1 MKNRFLPATA
11 RWSFVLVLCLPAIVS
26 SQTQEV
32 DNRGFVLGRVYEVD
46 KEAYRAYIEDMRRQD
61 SDFDESVASLD
72 AEEFIDR
79 RADFIVTARQLSS
92 NQQFSSKITDDDGEY
107 AIRDTPVGTFEFML
121 LHEGLEYPVRQR
133 LDLNVQLSYVAELC
147 FVVDSEEQ
155 VAWMVSDE
163 LRRSPEVPPWV
174 PRECR
179 SALSECLAG
188 FLGGDERLP
197 DGLILLLAGSGATA
211 TAIGIISADQDQ
223 AGPLTQAEASPPVS
237 ENQPQN

>member
-1 MKNRFLPATA
+1 MKSYFLPTA
-11 RWSFVLVLCLPAIVS
+11 AWSFVLVLYLPAIVS
-26 SQTQEV
+26 SQTPEI

-46 KEAYRAYIEDMRRQD
+46 KEAYRAYIEDRRRQD
-61 SDFDESVASLD
+61 ADFDESVASLD

-92 NQQFSSKITDDDGEY
+92 NQEFSSKFTDYDGEY
-107 AIRDTPVGTFEFML
+107 AIRDAPVGTFEFTL
-121 LHEGLEYPVRQR
+121 LHDGLEYPVRQR

-147 FVVDSEEQ
+147 FVVDREEQ
-155 VAWMVSDE
+155 VAWMVSDGI
-163 LRRSPEVPPWV
+163 RRSPEVPPWV

-188 FLGGDERLP
+188 FLGGDETLP

-211 TAIGIISADQDQ
+211 TAIGIISADQV
-223 AGPLTQAEASPPVS
+223 EASPPAS
-237 ENQPQN
+237 EKN